1 MEPIPM
7 NTTKVKEE
15 LHQYIN
21 QADDCFI
28 QLVYAMVQADKKEE
42 QELLST
48 EEKEELERRMERH
61 RTWQSKSYTSEEV
74 KARLRKQV

>member
-1 MEPIPM
+1 M
-7 NTTKVKEE
+7 NTTKIKEE

-21 QADDCFI
+21 QADDRFL

-42 QELLST
+42 QELLSQ

-61 RTWQSKSYTSEEV
+61 RTGQSKSYTWEEV
-74 KARLRKQV
+74 KARLRKQA